1 MVFTSLVAE
10 PGGAL
15 VTAEVEVMVSDRVR
29 LAGLKV
35 SSKEAM
41 VEQTI

>member
-1 MVFTSLVAE
+1 MVFTGLVAE
-10 PGGAL
+10 PGAVL
-15 VTAEVEVMVSDRVR
+15 LTAEVEVMVSDRVR

-41 VEQTI
+41 VEQMI